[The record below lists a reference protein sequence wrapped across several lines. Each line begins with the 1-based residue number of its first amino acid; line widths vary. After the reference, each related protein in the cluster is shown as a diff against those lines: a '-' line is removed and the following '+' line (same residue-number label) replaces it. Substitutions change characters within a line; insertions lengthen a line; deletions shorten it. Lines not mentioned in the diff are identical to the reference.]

1 MAEPI
6 ALLIGILYKNTE
18 NELYGCQND
27 VLKFRDILIN
37 NYGYKSDKITMLIEK
52 DGFELPTAGN
62 IIKHLNTI
70 VSLSNQNLT
79 KDIVLYYSGHGTRI
93 VDRSGDEPDRY
104 DECIVPIDF
113 ATSGIITDDTIY
125 TYLSNIK
132 INTGNKMICVFDS
145 CNSASCSDLP
155 LSYNCVGNRIVKSIQ
170 SRRPNLNK
178 QIYFISGCADNNYSY
193 DVAEPDGTPCG
204 LLSYSLRKSL
214 EQNKYNCSI
223 QTLLLSMTRVI
234 KTAKLHQV
242 PVISCG
248 LNNSVPNTN
257 VFSILK
263 KSNASKINKSIVQR
277 NRQIALRNRQISL
290 RKRQIA
296 QQNKQIVKNNKQVVK
311 QANGDN
317 INNIIDA
324 IDYIIRKFIDRIK
337 EIKFV
342 A

>member
-1 MAEPI
+1 LACFIPI
-6 ALLIGILYKNTE
+6 EQKMNNKNTE

-27 VLKFRDILIN
+27 VIKFRDILIN

-79 KDIVLYYSGHGTRI
+79 KDIVLYYSGHGTRVI
-93 VDRSGDEPDRY
+93 DKNGDEPDRY

-277 NRQIALRNRQISL
+277 NRQIALR
-290 RKRQIA
+290 KRQIA
-296 QQNKQIVKNNKQVVK
+296 QQNKQIVKNNKQIVK
-311 QANGDN
+311 NNKRAIGDD
-317 INNIIDA
+317 INNIIDT
-324 IDYIIRKFIDRIK
+324 IDNVIRKIIDFIKKIEFD
-337 EIKFV
+337 